1 MKKNIFYL
9 FMLCMMVSIIASC
22 KKDDW
27 DYNADGYT
35 ISSQDSDSD
44 DDDVAVIN
52 NISIAYSDAGV
63 TVSGDESGMVS
74 VSGGDVTITSL
85 SYDSLVVEVSGSTS
99 DGSLL
104 IYRQDPRRFRLRL
117 NGVSITNN
125 DGPAINNQC
134 KRKLYLEVVD
144 GTVNTLE
151 DGVTYTEQAFDQK
164 GTLFSEGMIEF
175 CGIGSLEVTGNNN
188 NAIAS
193 DDYIT
198 IPDGI
203 TITTH
208 TPATGSNGI
217 KAKTGLYVNGGILSM
232 DVSSAGGR
240 GIRNNGAMEI
250 NGGVINIT
258 NSGGCLKETVDGI
271 ENVSS
276 PAGIKC
282 DSTFI
287 MSGGKLTINCT
298 GDGGKGI
305 NNTQDIEIYGGVI
318 DIKTFGDCYETT
330 LNGVKDTTSA
340 ACIKGDMKFLM
351 TGGTVTLYSK
361 GDGGKGVNCVQDVVV
376 SGGSF
381 TAKTEGTNDVGKP
394 KAVKSTT
401 AIIVSGGSFEAS
413 TLKSWACD
421 NGDESSTPANRLT
434 IIGSPTVRSIAQRSV
449 KVIFE

>member
-151 DGVTYTEQAFDQK
+151 DGVTYTEEEFDQK

-175 CGIGSLEVTGNNN
+175 SGSGSLEVTGNGK
-188 NAIAS
+188 NAIAC
-193 DDYIT
+193 DDSIT
-198 IPDGI
+198 VPEGI
-203 TITTH
+203 TIITH
-208 TPATGSNGI
+208 TPTTGSNGI
-217 KAKTGLYVNGGILSM
+217 KAKSGMYVNGGSLTI
-232 DVSSAGGR
+232 DVASDGGR
-240 GIRNNGAMEI
+240 GIRSNGAMVI
-250 NGGVINIT
+250 NGGTINIT
-258 NSGGCLKETVDGI
+258 NSGGCLKETVDGV
-271 ENVSS
+271 EDVSS
-276 PAGIKC
+276 AAGIKC
-282 DSTFI
+282 DSIFV
-287 MSGGKLTINCT
+287 MSGGELTISSS

-305 NNTQDIEIYGGVI
+305 NITQDIEISGGTI
-318 DIKTFGDCYETT
+318 NIATKGDCYETT
-330 LNGVKDTTSA
+330 LNGVEDVSSA
-340 ACIKGDMKFLM
+340 ACIKGGMKFLM

-434 IIGSPTVRSIAQRSV
+434 IIGSPTVKSIAQRSV
-449 KVIFE
+449 KVIFD